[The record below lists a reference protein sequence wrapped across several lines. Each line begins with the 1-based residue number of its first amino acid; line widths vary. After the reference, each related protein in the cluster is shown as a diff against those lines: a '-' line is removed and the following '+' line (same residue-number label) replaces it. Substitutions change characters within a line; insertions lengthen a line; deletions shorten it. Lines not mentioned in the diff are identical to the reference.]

1 MLVKNYRDMPTDKAT
16 FPRNKVLHG
25 ETHLDSIDSTGVDRG
40 GTGHPAG
47 PALKKRGGQG
57 GSPSGAVGPARW
69 RAAVRRGGTGEKTRR
84 RRGQQ
89 EKRGNYYLYN
99 HIQIYSYK
107 HIFI

>member
-25 ETHLDSIDSTGVDRG
+25 VTHLDSIDSTGADRG

-57 GSPSGAVGPARW
+57 GSPAGAVGPARW
-69 RAAVRRGGTGEKTRR
+69 RAAVRRGGPEEKTRR
-84 RRGQQ
+84 RAGAAGK
-89 EKRGNYYLYN
+89 KR
-99 HIQIYSYK
+99 
-107 HIFI
+107 